1 MLALFHLYFG
11 VHMDKYLIELGESL
25 SNGLRKY
32 LANKSNVKI
41 SEITREDIANEIFD
55 IILAEIDWNLKYKLP
70 KDADWEFYVTP
81 IEGTKDDYR
90 TRKR

>member
-11 VHMDKYLIELGESL
+11 IHMDKYLIELGESL

-32 LANKSNVKI
+32 LANKNNVKI

-70 KDADWEFYVTP
+70 KDVDWKFYVTP
-81 IEGTKDDYR
+81 IKGTKDDYR

>member
-1 MLALFHLYFG
+1 
-11 VHMDKYLIELGESL
+11 MDKYLIELSESL

-32 LANKSNVKI
+32 LANKNNVKI
-41 SEITREDIANEIFD
+41 SKITRQDIANEIFD

-70 KDADWEFYVTP
+70 EDVDWEFYVKP
-81 IEGTKDDYR
+81 IEECKDNYQ

>member
-1 MLALFHLYFG
+1 MLALFYPYFG

-32 LANKSNVKI
+32 LADKNNVKI

-70 KDADWEFYVTP
+70 EDVDWEFYVRP
-81 IEGTKDDYR
+81 IERSKGDYR